1 MGQGWPRMDGPGRR
15 ISGGRSLEE
24 ELREANTFLDAIVE
38 HIPDM
43 IFVKR
48 AEDHMFIRFNRAG
61 EELLGWTRQELL
73 GKTDHDFYPKEEAD
87 FFHEK
92 DRETLRNKVLVD
104 IPEEPIHTKAHGLR
118 WLHTKKVPVL
128 DAEGRPRYLLGISE
142 DITARK
148 LAEERALTL
157 ERELA
162 MIARSARE
170 AMAAWTPDGNVVSWN
185 PAAEALL
192 GVPASEAI
200 GANLPSLFPDGV
212 TPQFKAA
219 QEALAAGRD
228 VPLYEVAL
236 RRRDGREIE
245 IE

>member
-73 GKTDHDFYPKEEAD
+73 GKTDHDFYPKAQAD

-104 IPEEPIHTKAHGLR
+104 IPEEPIDTKYRGRR
-118 WLHTKKVPVL
+118 WLHTTKVPVL
-128 DAEGRPRYLLGISE
+128 DDPGRPKSRVGISE
-142 DITARK
+142 DITLRK
-148 LAEERALTL
+148 LAEERAHAL
-157 ERELA
+157 EREVAL
-162 MIARSARE
+162 IAAHARE
-170 AMAAWTPDGNVVSWN
+170 AMATWTPDGRVASWN
-185 PAAEALL
+185 PACEALL
-192 GVPASEAI
+192 GVPAAEAI
-200 GANLPSLFPDGV
+200 
-212 TPQFKAA
+212 
-219 QEALAAGRD
+219 
-228 VPLYEVAL
+228 
-236 RRRDGREIE
+236 
-245 IE
+245 